1 MELGPWNKVDI
12 IEISP
17 FNEPVLLH
25 VKINRNMVSYVYS
38 FHIRKLKKKEKYRQK
53 KSKIKKKE
61 RPVMMPVRKKYLC
74 KSNRQDIAGLETRSS
89 CCIMNRIT
97 SLIISC
103 NGMRNLRYGYTYV

>member
-38 FHIRKLKKKEKYRQK
+38 FHIRKLKKKEKY
-53 KSKIKKKE
+53 IF
-61 RPVMMPVRKKYLC
+61 
-74 KSNRQDIAGLETRSS
+74 
-89 CCIMNRIT
+89 
-97 SLIISC
+97 
-103 NGMRNLRYGYTYV
+103 